1 MPFMKNDP
9 RINRNGAGTKQ
20 KLVLDYRAAHPGATK
35 YRAAKDLN
43 VSPMTIYKWW
53 DSDSQNLIK
62 N

>member
-1 MPFMKNDP
+1 MPFTKDDP

-20 KLVLDYRAAHPGATK
+20 KLVSDYRAAHPEATK

-43 VSPMTIYKWW
+43 VSLMTIYKWW